1 MESLNNLFRYNL
13 SMSDKEKNITPP
25 LTDDEII
32 TIILPVINS

>member
-1 MESLNNLFRYNL
+1 
-13 SMSDKEKNITPP
+13 MSDKEKKITPP